1 MAFGKT
7 LVTASSEK
15 VRYNICKPDGTVV
28 MVVPD
33 FKEKAEEH
41 RITLSSKMNMELT
54 IKELKCI

>member
-1 MAFGKT
+1 MFGKNG
-7 LVTASSEK
+7 LVTSSSQK
-15 VRYNICKPDGTVV
+15 VLYNICKPDGQVL

-41 RITLSSKMNMELT
+41 RKALSSKMNLDLT